1 MKRWKKR
8 TNYIPTALLG
18 TLSSWSHEVSHVRLS
33 VIPWT
38 VAHQAPPSM
47 EFSRQEYWSG
57 LPFPSPRDL
66 PYPGIEPGYPT
77 LCADALP
84 SEPPGNHSP
93 GHSELLLIHTTIL
106 GSQVIFFPVRQLL
119 SEENRGLKRLDS
131 TKDFFKRKRKKTPKS
146 NT

>member
-1 MKRWKKR
+1 M
-8 TNYIPTALLG
+8 G
-18 TLSSWSHEVSHVRLS
+18 
-33 VIPWT
+33 
-38 VAHQAPPSM
+38 
-47 EFSRQEYWSG
+47 FSRQEYWNG

-146 NT
+146 NTKTERLGNYFKNRSKIVGNQFRESTSLPFFSSLLTSSPD